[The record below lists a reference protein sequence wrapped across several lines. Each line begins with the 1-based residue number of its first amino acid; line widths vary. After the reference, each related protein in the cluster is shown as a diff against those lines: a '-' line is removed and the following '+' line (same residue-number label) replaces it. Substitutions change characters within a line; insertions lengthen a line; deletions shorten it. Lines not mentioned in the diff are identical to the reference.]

1 MIQGAPLL
9 KRLFQEMEVEEAPLR
24 TKEKDKVREVRKT
37 ILKPPTGP
45 LSSDQKAQPYPTTE
59 KKLVKKEVA
68 FEDTRAQDTVGY
80 LKDLVHKSLQA
91 KSSLTMDNL
100 LKVSPTYK
108 EALLAYVRAADSTYE
123 VVNYKGSSTPGQD
136 TARTAPKEGEGLP

>member
-1 MIQGAPLL
+1 M
-9 KRLFQEMEVEEAPLR
+9 EMEEASLR
-24 TKEKDKVREVRKT
+24 TKEKDEVREARKT

-45 LSSDQKAQPYPTTE
+45 LPSDQKAQPHPTTE
-59 KKLVKKEVA
+59 KKPIKKEVA
-68 FEDTRAQDTVGY
+68 FEDTRVQDTVGY
-80 LKDLVHKSLQA
+80 LRDLVHKSLQA
-91 KSSLTMDNL
+91 KSSLTMDDL
-100 LKVSPTYK
+100 LKVSPAYK